1 MKNFTTKIVFI
12 SFVVVL
18 MLSGAF
24 LQAQTL
30 TRGPYLQVG
39 KQDSITIRW
48 RTSAV
53 SNSKVTWG
61 TVFGTYPNS
70 LTQDVAT
77 TVTEHIVR
85 IGGLSAD
92 TKYWYT
98 IGTTTLVLQQTNTN
112 YFLTLPPSNT
122 TRKLRFLAIG
132 DCGNASTNQVDVK
145 NSFINYIGSNDVDA
159 MLTIGDNAYSSGT
172 DAEFQLEFFDIYK
185 NDLLKYYKL
194 YPAPGNHDYGN
205 STANNTKTGSTPA
218 NSMPYHL
225 NFTVPTAGEI
235 GGVPSGVKNYYSYNI
250 GDVHFISLDSYGK
263 DGGNLL
269 YDTSGAQATWLK
281 ADLAANT
288 KRWTVAYF
296 HHPPYT
302 KTSHTSDTEMDL
314 VAVRE
319 KFVRILERN
328 GVDLIICGHAHG
340 YERSYLL
347 KGFYNTFA
355 SPLLDAN
362 FSAVAHT
369 ATGNTQNG
377 KYDGTANACPYTYN
391 SGQYNHGSIYVVS
404 GSAGQLGGTTAG
416 YPQNC
421 MYYSNVTNGGCLYF
435 EVDSNRLDAKFISY
449 TGTGAGVA
457 PLVRD
462 QFTIFKDVRK
472 KQTFNVTTNTPL
484 LLTASWRG
492 NYYWPNNSGATSQA
506 VSIPN
511 SVNGIFTYYARDISS
526 GNCIEDTFVV
536 NVSGTLPINLS
547 SFNATLNKDIVAL
560 DWSTAQEQNN
570 KYFTIEKSIDGIN
583 FSFLGKVN
591 GAGISSSPKMYHLID
606 YTPLEGIN
614 YYRLSQTDFDG
625 NIKYHDIKR
634 VSCGSSKGFSAGI
647 LNNGNGQVRV
657 VIHSAKAGN
666 INMMVL
672 DILGKE
678 ILQEKFSVNNGG
690 GIKNLYLNPGVYVLV
705 MINDK
710 GEKITN
716 KIIVQ

>member
-1 MKNFTTKIVFI
+1 MKNFTTKIIFI
-12 SFVVVL
+12 SFVVAL
-18 MLSGAF
+18 MLNGVF

-48 RTSAV
+48 RTNTT

-70 LTQDVAT
+70 LTQDVST

-472 KQTFNVTTNTPL
+472 KQIFNVTTNTPL
-484 LLTASWRG
+484 ILKASWRG
-492 NYYWPNNSGATSQA
+492 NYYWPNNGAATSQA

-511 SVNGIFTYYARDISS
+511 SVNGTFTYYARDISS

-591 GAGISSSPKMYHLID
+591 GAGISSLPKMYHLID
-606 YTPLEGIN
+606 YTPLDGIN

-625 NIKYHDIKR
+625 NIKYYDIKR
-634 VSCGSSKGFSAGI
+634 VIYGSSKGFAAGI
-647 LNNGNGQVRV
+647 LNNGKGQVSV
-657 VIHSAKAGN
+657 VIRSAKAGN

-678 ILQEKFSVNNGG
+678 ILQEKLSVNNGG